1 MRFYLLL
8 LPVLLIACTSPH
20 EDPRLVDLATPTDF
34 SVVLRVR
41 PAPAPGGAAAS
52 ASANPLNEASGYAV
66 EPNRRLGV
74 TRGRAADTR
83 YPVFSRVLTRHEYDD
98 LFTLVSN
105 NHLIAEPTSPGAE
118 AFGLGKTKA
127 SALYEV
133 EITAFGRT
141 NRYRTTPDESP
152 PTVELLTR
160 LIQLRTAPAPAPG
173 KSRQP

>member
-8 LPVLLIACTSPH
+8 LPVVLLTACTSPH
-20 EDPRLVDLATPTDF
+20 QDPRLAHIATPTDF
-34 SVVLRVR
+34 SVVVRVR
-41 PAPAPGGAAAS
+41 PAPGPGS
-52 ASANPLNEASGYAV
+52 ATSNPLNETSVHAV

-74 TRGRAADTR
+74 TRGRSADTR
-83 YPVFSRVLTRHEYDD
+83 YPGFVRVLTRQEYDD
-98 LFTLVSN
+98 LFKLVSN

-160 LIQLRTAPAPAPG
+160 LIQLRSPPTSVTSKP
-173 KSRQP
+173 RQP